1 MLQQPTPEDYVIATG
16 VTTPVRDFVRMAFE
30 ELGIHLAFQGE
41 GAAETAVVDAL
52 DRARLEELGLR
63 ETSLRPGQFVL
74 EVDPAYYRPTEV
86 DLLIGDATKART
98 QLGWTPRHSLDQLV
112 TEMVQSDLRKAQRGS

>member
-1 MLQQPTPEDYVIATG
+1 
-16 VTTPVRDFVRMAFE
+16 MAFG

-52 DRARLEELGLR
+52 DKARLEALGLR
-63 ETSLRPGQFVL
+63 ETPLQPGKVVL

-98 QLGWTPRHSLDQLV
+98 QLGWTPRYSLDQLV
-112 TEMVQSDLRKAQRGS
+112 AEMVQSDLQRARRAG